1 MLMARDATM
10 LETLEN
16 IILFRRSYI
25 VLRKMKLVA
34 REESIHRFQLTIIR
48 NNILTFIISLF
59 YHSLLLTSIIYYS
72 LLYKNLKF

>member
-34 REESIHRFQLTIIR
+34 REELIHRFQLTIIR
-48 NNILTFIISLF
+48 NNILIFIISLF
-59 YHSLLLTSIIYYS
+59 YHSLLLTSTIYYS

>member
-34 REESIHRFQLTIIR
+34 REELIHRFQLTIIR
-48 NNILTFIISLF
+48 NNILTFI
-59 YHSLLLTSIIYYS
+59 
-72 LLYKNLKF
+72 